1 MVWLLVLHAFGQKT
15 DSAYSLLLKGLYN
28 YSVPQLDAAQLQ
40 QLLQSAKDKPLLL
53 GTRSLDEYKVN
64 HLSGARFIA
73 YDNFYVTQLKD
84 VPKDMP
90 IILYCSVGYRSERIG
105 EQLQQAGYNN
115 LKNLYG
121 GIFEWMN
128 QGYPVYNKTGKT
140 NQIHAYSNT
149 WGIWLQK
156 GEKVYE

>member
-1 MVWLLVLHAFGQKT
+1 MVWLLVLQAFRHTT
-15 DSAYSLLLKGLYN
+15 DSAYALMLKGMYN
-28 YSVPQLDAAQLQ
+28 YSLPQLNPAELQ

-53 GTRSLDEYKVN
+53 DTRSLKEYKVS
-64 HLSGARFIA
+64 HLSDARLIA
-73 YDNFYVTQLKD
+73 YDNFHVSQLKD

-105 EQLQQAGYNN
+105 EQLQQAGY
-115 LKNLYG
+115 KNVQHLYG
-121 GIFEWMN
+121 GIFEWVN

-140 NQIHAYSNT
+140 NQIHAYAST
-149 WGIWLQK
+149 WGLWLQK